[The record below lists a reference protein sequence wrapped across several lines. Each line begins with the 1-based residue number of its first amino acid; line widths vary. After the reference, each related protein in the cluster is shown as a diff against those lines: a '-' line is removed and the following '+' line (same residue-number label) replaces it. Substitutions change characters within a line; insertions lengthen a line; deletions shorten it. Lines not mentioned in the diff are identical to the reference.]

1 MENFTQRVNKVL
13 GTNMGREKDE
23 DRARTMAKVEDPYR
37 EVAAGLNDQ
46 NKRLIEQVERGEGL
60 SLDSRYDASNG
71 WRGNDGDKETTTVRE
86 KIMSNKE
93 GIRAMGE
100 LAQDASESAAAD
112 YDEIKQLKS
121 GS

>member
-1 MENFTQRVNKVL
+1 MELMSYDISSGSITETQRVEWVHVF
-13 GTNMGREKDE
+13 
-23 DRARTMAKVEDPYR
+23 AY
-37 EVAAGLNDQ
+37 
-46 NKRLIEQVERGEGL
+46 
-60 SLDSRYDASNG
+60 SS
-71 WRGNDGDKETTTVRE
+71 

-100 LAQDASESAAAD
+100 LAKDASESAAAD

>member
-1 MENFTQRVNKVL
+1 MEWVHVF
-13 GTNMGREKDE
+13 
-23 DRARTMAKVEDPYR
+23 AY
-37 EVAAGLNDQ
+37 
-46 NKRLIEQVERGEGL
+46 
-60 SLDSRYDASNG
+60 SS
-71 WRGNDGDKETTTVRE
+71 

-100 LAQDASESAAAD
+100 LAKDASESAAAD